1 MKDKDQ
7 NCRKK
12 TQGSDALP
20 VSLCV
25 HNGRLCLKEKEKER
39 RRRDCEIICVK
50 HQSVIHSSHFLN
62 ALSENYEVVLLF
74 LLFR

>member
-1 MKDKDQ
+1 MG
-7 NCRKK
+7 NL
-12 TQGSDALP
+12 SVLM
-20 VSLCV
+20 
-25 HNGRLCLKEKEKER
+25 KEKER
-39 RRRDCEIICVK
+39 RRRDREIICVK